1 MNMRDDKG
9 LPDVY
14 DKIAEKYAELFSE
27 VKELYEE
34 YVALLPENGRVIDI
48 GCGVGT
54 EAGYL
59 SDHGF
64 DVIGIDFSEGML
76 EQARKTYPDVDF
88 RKADLRDIPSDL
100 GIFDGVLASYSL
112 IHVPKIDALP
122 ALRDI
127 GSIMKSGGVIFVC
140 LQTGESGEKFIDEP
154 LVPGARTFLNIMSRE
169 EVERLLSDAGFE
181 VIDSFSRGPISDE
194 ELDFEKLHLI
204 ARKR

>member
-1 MNMRDDKG
+1 MNDENG
-9 LPDVY
+9 VPEVY

-27 VKELYEE
+27 VKELFEE

-76 EQARKTYPDVDF
+76 EQARKAYPDVDF
-88 RKADLRDIPSDL
+88 RKADFREMPSDI
-100 GIFDGVLASYSL
+100 GKADGVVASYSL
-112 IHVPKIDALP
+112 IHIPKVDVTGVLQ
-122 ALRDI
+122 DI
-127 GSIMKSGGVIFVC
+127 RRILKEEGMVFLG
-140 LQTGESGEKFIDEP
+140 LQMGESGEMFVDEP
-154 LVPGARTFLNIMSRE
+154 LKKGEQLFLNIFSRE
-169 EVERLLSDAGFE
+169 EIERLLSGSGFR
-181 VIDSFSRGPISDE
+181 IIKSFSRKPVFGG
-194 ELDFEKLHLI
+194 ELDFEKLHVI